1 MPTQASHSRKARTPH
16 TAANLARI
24 QIELKVQATA
34 AARVVEQIDE
44 GMEFMTY
51 SLLFALR

>member
-34 AARVVEQIDE
+34 ADRVVEQIDE